1 MKNLKNMS
9 IEEMTRWFD
18 EKYENGDICLHLTEN
33 PYEAIYM
40 FPNGCMIDGDFD
52 CGCRGNDHRCIEE
65 ITKADRYS
73 NDFWEEVHY
82 ELGLIRIVPEY
93 GEVLIGERQ
102 KLSDAQEEMIDYLG
116 WEVDAYIR

>member
-1 MKNLKNMS
+1 MENLKNMS
-9 IEEMTRWFD
+9 IEEMIRWFD

-33 PYEAIYM
+33 PDEAIYM

-93 GEVLIGERQ
+93 GEILIGERQ
-102 KLSDAQEEMIDYLG
+102 QLSEEQQYMIDYFG
-116 WEVDAYIR
+116 WDVDAYIK